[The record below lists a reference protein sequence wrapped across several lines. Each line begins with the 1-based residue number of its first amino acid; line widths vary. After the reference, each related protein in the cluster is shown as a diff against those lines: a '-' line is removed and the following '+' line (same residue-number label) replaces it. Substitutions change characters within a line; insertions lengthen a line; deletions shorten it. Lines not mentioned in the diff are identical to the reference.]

1 MVRPFIPSSR
11 ALADRSPNI
20 IVAMLARDR
29 RTNKPLMTALSL
41 EFISRYLRRV
51 PSSSAVLERSEYA
64 RRDRTIVWYLLRD
77 SIWETWTR
85 YVFLVMGHI
94 ARTDHTPVYSPKV
107 EGFADRTAHTPVL
120 SVLSAFLKDW
130 IPLIDEYHYCE

>member
-1 MVRPFIPSSR
+1 MVCSFIPGSR
-11 ALADRSPNI
+11 AFADRSLNI

-29 RTNKPLMTALSL
+29 RTNRPLMTALSL

-64 RRDRTIVWYLLRD
+64 RRDRAIVWYLLRD

-85 YVFLVMGHI
+85 YVSLVMGHI
-94 ARTDHTPVYSPKV
+94 TRTDRTSVYSPKV